1 MENKNCP
8 FNTLKI
14 KLNKIFGEEKK
25 GMHAYRI
32 FDIACIDVIIT
43 LIVAFFIQK
52 AFCPKTEYYK
62 VLLFYFIFGIIIHR
76 IFDIKTTID
85 RLIFSSF

>member
-1 MENKNCP
+1 MEKNCL
-8 FNTLKI
+8 FHILKS
-14 KLNKIFGEEKK
+14 KLNQIFGKEKE

-32 FDIACIDVIIT
+32 FDIAYIDVIIT

-76 IFDIKTTID
+76 IFDIRTTID
-85 RLIFSSF
+85 RLIFE